1 MQLES
6 RLFLSAVWE
15 REARSWRTLEFG
27 SEYLRFSDLNH
38 EDREVLEVLEVPSED
53 FVPFAVENLR

>member
-38 EDREVLEVLEVPSED
+38 EDREVLEVPSED